1 MSKIR
6 LGIVGCG
13 GMAGSH
19 AKGYLELSDRLI
31 ITVTCDLITER
42 AQAAADALGTAQVFK
57 CYQDL
62 VDHVDAVLIALPHDL
77 HFEVGMFFL
86 HADKHVL
93 MEKPMC
99 NTEEECLKLTQ
110 TADELGKILM
120 VAYPVR
126 FWPVVLKVKELIDSK
141 AYGDCFQLS
150 VWTEQYTR
158 YEEGHWAL
166 SADRLGGGQFFSH
179 GCHYVD
185 LLLWFLGNPVRGT
198 HLGTNY
204 GTPWMEK
211 EGTSSVSIAFE
222 SGAMGYHFGT
232 WGARGT
238 RLGWSLHAH
247 CTEGMLE
254 INLREGK
261 LYAHTG
267 LNPEKADLNNDSQTK
282 VLMEFESGKFTQF
295 ETMHFLDC
303 IETGQKPITDG
314 LSSLQGLRVI
324 WKLYEAEHNDIV
336 ADLRGLGLEAITQ

>member
-13 GMAGSH
+13 GMAASH

-31 ITVTCDLITER
+31 VTATCDLILER
-42 AQAAADALGTAQVFK
+42 AQAAAIELGTAQAFER
-57 CYQDL
+57 YQDL
-62 VDHVDAVLIALPHDL
+62 TDQVDAVLIALPHDL

-86 HADKHVL
+86 NADKHVL

-99 NTEEECLKLTQ
+99 NTEEECLELIR
-110 TADELGKILM
+110 TANKLGKVLM
-120 VAYPVR
+120 TAYPVR
-126 FWPVVLKVKELIDSK
+126 FWPVVLKLKKLIDSK
-141 AYGDCFQLS
+141 TYGDCFQMS
-150 VWTEQYTR
+150 IWTEQYTR

-204 GTPWMEK
+204 GTSWMEK
-211 EGTSSVSIAFE
+211 EGTSSVSIVFE
-222 SGAMGYHFGT
+222 SGALGYHFGT

-261 LYAHTG
+261 LYAHTE
-267 LNPEKADLNNDSQTK
+267 LNPEKADLNNDSKTE

-303 IETGQKPITDG
+303 ILTGQKPVTDG

-324 WKLYEAEHNDIV
+324 WKLYEAEQNNTV
-336 ADLRGLGLEAITQ
+336 ADLRGLGFDSLT